1 MQCRSS
7 AKAPLVG
14 SETASPLEAASFTFM
29 LVLLLFIVFG
39 LPYTLSLA
47 SIQYHELPTIEN
59 MTIRINRF
67 TPESV
72 LLQPLPATT
81 C

>member
-1 MQCRSS
+1 MQCRSP
-7 AKAPLVG
+7 AKAALVR
-14 SETASPLEAASFTFM
+14 SERASPLSFM
-29 LVLLLFIVFG
+29 LVLLLFIVFE

-67 TPESV
+67 TPKSV